1 MLRSACGTRR
11 QDLISY
17 RCSGGY
23 GHGIPNRFNRGVAPA
38 AHAGSI
44 FSGLIVAFL
53 VLDGAIKLIP
63 ISPVTETMAALGY
76 SSDPILARGLGI
88 ITLACAL
95 LYAIPRTSVLGATLL
110 TGLLGGGSPIFLH
123 LLFGA
128 YLGIIAWGGLYLRYE
143 AVRRMIPFKL

>member
-1 MLRSACGTRR
+1 MAYPIDST
-11 QDLISY
+11 
-17 RCSGGY
+17 
-23 GHGIPNRFNRGVAPA
+23 GVSRPQRI
-38 AHAGSI
+38 AGSI
-44 FSGLIVAFL
+44 LSGLIVAFL

-76 SSDPILARGLGI
+76 SSDPMLARGLGI
-88 ITLACAL
+88 ITLSCAL
-95 LYAIPRTSVLGATLL
+95 LYAIPRTSVLGAILL
-110 TGLLGGGSPIFLH
+110 TGLLGGAIATHLRVGSPIFSH

>member
-1 MLRSACGTRR
+1 MAYPIDST
-11 QDLISY
+11 
-17 RCSGGY
+17 
-23 GHGIPNRFNRGVAPA
+23 GVSRPQRV
-38 AHAGSI
+38 AGSI
-44 FSGLIVAFL
+44 LSGLIVAFL

-63 ISPVTETMAALGY
+63 ISPVIETMAALGY
-76 SSDPILARGLGI
+76 SSDPMLARGLGI

-95 LYAIPRTSVLGATLL
+95 LYAIPRTSVLGAILL
-110 TGLLGGGSPIFLH
+110 TGLLGGAIATHLRVGSPIFSH